1 MRKVVIFAPNIFIGG
16 GLNQLIEIT
25 NDLKKI
31 SNNSILFLDSR
42 INNICKEKFLK
53 DFPEV
58 KFISS
63 NYLIILF
70 YDFYINFFL
79 KPAKLI
85 CLSNYPS
92 LFCFKKIQIL
102 FIQNRYYLLEKIDL
116 TFLKKIKIFYIR
128 NLIFFKKNTFNKI
141 IVQTNLMKKITN
153 KNLFKNDLHVDTYL
167 SFKYLYNYSNNPQD
181 IKWDFIYPADD
192 AVHKN
197 HDLIIKSLI
206 NLSKESIKPK
216 VIFTIKKNS
225 KLSKRIYSVNKK
237 FGTNITNLGVIS
249 EKETINNLKSSR
261 YLLYPSLFESLGLP
275 LLEANYFKIPIISS
289 SESFVFEICKPIA
302 TFDAKNIKNIEEIIK
317 KSYLQKNVVSKSKV
331 LQSDNFLN
339 II

>member
-1 MRKVVIFAPNIFIGG
+1 MSKVIIFAPNIFIGG
-16 GLNQLIEIT
+16 GLNQLMEIT

-31 SNNSILFLDSR
+31 SKNLSLFLDSR
-42 INNICKEKFLK
+42 INIKYKEKIK
-53 DFPEV
+53 EDFPDV

-63 NYLIILF
+63 NYLIILL
-70 YDFYINFFL
+70 YDFYINFYL
-79 KPAKLI
+79 KPKKLI

-92 LFCFKKIQIL
+92 LFCFKKIQFL

-116 TFLKKIKIFYIR
+116 TFFKKIKIFYIR
-128 NLIFFKKNTFNKI
+128 NLIFLKKNTLNKI
-141 IVQTNLMKKITN
+141 IVQTNLMRKITN
-153 KNLFKNDLHVDTYL
+153 KYLFKDNERIDTYL
-167 SFKYLYNYSNNPQD
+167 SFKYLFNYTDNNNK

-197 HDLIIKSLI
+197 HDLIINSLI

-216 VIFTIKKNS
+216 VMFTIKKNS
-225 KLSKRIYSVNKK
+225 KLSKRIDLANNN

-289 SESFVFEICKPIA
+289 SESFVFEVCKPYI
-302 TFDAKNIKNIEEIIK
+302 TFDAKNIKNIQETIK
-317 KSYLQKNVVSKSKV
+317 KSYLQKNVIAKSKF
-331 LQSDNFLN
+331 LETDNFLN

>member
-1 MRKVVIFAPNIFIGG
+1 MSKVVIFAPNIFIGG
-16 GLNQLIEIT
+16 GLNQLIEIS

-31 SNNSILFLDSR
+31 SKNLSLILDSR
-42 INNICKEKFLK
+42 INIQYKERILK
-53 DFPEV
+53 DFPDV

-63 NYLIILF
+63 NYIIILL
-70 YDFYINFFL
+70 YDFYINIFL
-79 KPAKLI
+79 KPTKLI

-92 LFCFKKIQIL
+92 LFCFKKIQFL
-102 FIQNRYYLLEKIDL
+102 FIQNRYYLREEINL
-116 TFLKKIKIFYIR
+116 TFFKKIKIFYIR
-128 NLIFFKKNTFNKI
+128 NLIFLKKNTLNKI

-153 KNLFKNDLHVDTYL
+153 KYLFKKNVRIDTYL
-167 SFKYLYNYSNNPQD
+167 SFKYLYNYSNKKHD
-181 IKWDFIYPADD
+181 IKWDFMYPADD

-206 NLSKESIKPK
+206 NLSKESIRPK

-225 KLSKRIYSVNKK
+225 NLSKQIDSANKN

-249 EKETINNLKSSR
+249 ENETINNLKSSR

-289 SESFVFEICKPIA
+289 SESFVFEVCEPNM
-302 TFDAKNIKNIEEIIK
+302 TFDPKNLKNIEEIIK
-317 KSYLQKNVVSKSKV
+317 KSYLQKNIIAKSKA
-331 LQSDNFLN
+331 LKTDNFIN